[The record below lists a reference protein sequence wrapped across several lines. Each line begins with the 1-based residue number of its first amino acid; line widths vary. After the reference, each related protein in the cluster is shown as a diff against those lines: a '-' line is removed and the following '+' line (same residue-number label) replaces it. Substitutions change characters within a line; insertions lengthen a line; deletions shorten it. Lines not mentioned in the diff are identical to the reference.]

1 MSNNPYEDCW
11 NQFKH
16 ATLKSVESLI
26 EAKDKKHPIPDP
38 ELQLM
43 VIQKMM
49 YIINELEI
57 IHGIQGRTDSGI
69 ITA

>member
-1 MSNNPYEDCW
+1 M
-11 NQFKH
+11 
-16 ATLKSVESLI
+16 V
-26 EAKDKKHPIPDP
+26 EAKDKKYPIPDP

-49 YIINELEI
+49 YMINELEI

>member
-1 MSNNPYEDCW
+1 MSNPYEKCW
-11 NQFKH
+11 NDFKH
-16 ATLKSVESLI
+16 ATLKSCESLV
-26 EAKDKKHPIPDP
+26 EAREKKYPIPDP

-49 YIINELEI
+49 YMINELEI
-57 IHGIQGRTDSGI
+57 IHGIQGRTESGI

>member
-1 MSNNPYEDCW
+1 MSNKPYEQCW
-11 NQFKH
+11 NDFKH
-16 ATLKSVESLI
+16 ATLKSVESLV
-26 EAKDKKHPIPDP
+26 EAKDKKYPIPDP

-49 YIINELEI
+49 YMINELEI

>member
-1 MSNNPYEDCW
+1 MSNPYEKCW
-11 NQFKH
+11 NDFKIG
-16 ATLKSVESLI
+16 TLKSCESLV
-26 EAKDKKHPIPDP
+26 EAREKKYPIPDP

-43 VIQKMM
+43 VLQKMM
-49 YIINELEI
+49 YLINELEI

>member
-49 YIINELEI
+49 
-57 IHGIQGRTDSGI
+57 
-69 ITA
+69 

>member
-1 MSNNPYEDCW
+1 MSNPYEKCW
-11 NQFKH
+11 NDFKH
-16 ATLKSVESLI
+16 ATLKSVDSLI
-26 EAKDKKHPIPDP
+26 EAKDKKYPIPDP

-49 YIINELEI
+49 YMINELEI
-57 IHGIQGRTDSGI
+57 VHGIQGRTDSKI

>member
-1 MSNNPYEDCW
+1 MSNPYEKCW
-11 NQFKH
+11 NDFKH
-16 ATLKSVESLI
+16 ATLKSVDSLI
-26 EAKDKKHPIPDP
+26 EAKEKKHPIPDP

-49 YIINELEI
+49 YMINELEV